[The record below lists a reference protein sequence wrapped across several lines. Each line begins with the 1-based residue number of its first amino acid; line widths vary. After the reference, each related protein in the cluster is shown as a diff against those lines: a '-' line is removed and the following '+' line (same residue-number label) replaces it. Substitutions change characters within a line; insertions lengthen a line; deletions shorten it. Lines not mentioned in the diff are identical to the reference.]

1 MVSQVVQ
8 LLRDLI
14 ALPSVNA
21 AFLPPGDARAGETK
35 VADYLVKR
43 AAMARLDVER
53 QPVTPESDNLIVRLQ
68 PLGQARHRIVL
79 APHLDT
85 VGGDDPKMF
94 RPTKKGNK
102 LHGRGAC
109 DTKGSVAAMFRA
121 LENVAN
127 RKKRPSETEIVFVG
141 LMDEECN
148 QTGSRAFAKLRMKA
162 DLALVGEPTR
172 CRVVTAHKGD
182 LWLRL
187 TATGKAAHGA
197 RPELGRNAVHALAQ
211 CIDAIETDYAALLR
225 KRRHPVLGHATINT
239 GTIRGGAQPNIVPDH
254 CEADLDRRTL
264 PGETFAKIRRELL
277 GVLAKRGLKA
287 KLIDVKGY
295 TCPALE
301 TDPGLPWV
309 RNFMRVGRQK
319 KPIGVDYYCD
329 AANLAGAGI
338 PTVVWGPGDIA
349 QAHTADEWIA
359 VEQLERG
366 TDMLTRFL
374 LSLP

>member
-14 ALPSVNA
+14 ALPSVNI
-21 AFLPPGDARAGETK
+21 AFLPPGDARAGEVK
-35 VADYLVKR
+35 VADYLAKR
-43 AAMARLDVER
+43 AARASLDIER
-53 QPVTPESDNLIVRLQ
+53 QPVAPGRDNLIVRLQ
-68 PLGQARHRIVL
+68 PLGQARHRILL

-85 VGGDDPKMF
+85 VGGDDPKMY
-94 RPTKKGNK
+94 RPIKKGNK

-121 LENVAN
+121 LENVAS

-172 CRVVTAHKGD
+172 CKVVTAHKGD

-197 RPELGRNAVHALAQ
+197 RPELGRNAVHSLAQ

-277 GVLAKRGLKA
+277 GVLARRGLKA

-309 RNFMRVGRQK
+309 RDFMRSVRQK
-319 KPIGVDYYCD
+319 KPLGVDYYCD

-349 QAHTADEWIA
+349 QAHTADEWITI
-359 VEQLERG
+359 EQLERG

>member
-21 AFLPPGDARAGETK
+21 AFLPPGDARAGEVK
-35 VADYLVKR
+35 VADYLAKR
-43 AAMARLDVER
+43 AARARLDIEC
-53 QPVTPESDNLIVRLQ
+53 QPVAPGRDNLIVRLQ
-68 PLGQARHRIVL
+68 PLGQARHRILL

-85 VGGDDPKMF
+85 VGGDDPKIY
-94 RPTKKGNK
+94 RPIKKGNK
-102 LHGRGAC
+102 RHGRGAC

-121 LENVAN
+121 LENMAS

-172 CRVVTAHKGD
+172 GKVVTAHKGD

-197 RPELGRNAVHALAQ
+197 RPELGRNAVHSLAQ

-277 GVLAKRGLKA
+277 GVLARRGLKA

-309 RNFMRVGRQK
+309 RDFMRSAQQK
-319 KPIGVDYYCD
+319 KPLGVDYYCD

-338 PTVVWGPGDIA
+338 PTVVWGPGDIS
-349 QAHTADEWIA
+349 QAHTADEWITI
-359 VEQLERG
+359 EQLERG

>member
-1 MVSQVVQ
+1 MSHSLK

-21 AFLPPGDARAGETK
+21 AFLPPGDPHAGEAK
-35 VADYLVKR
+35 VADYLAKR
-43 AAMARLDVER
+43 AAKARLDVER
-53 QPVTPESDNLIVRLQ
+53 QPVSPGSDNLIVRLS
-68 PLGQARHRIVL
+68 PLGQVRHRIIL

-85 VGGDDPKMF
+85 VGGDDTKIY
-94 RPTKKGNK
+94 RATKKGNK

-109 DTKGSVAAMFRA
+109 DTKGSVTAMFRA
-121 LENVAN
+121 LENVAK
-127 RKKRPSETEIVFVG
+127 RKRRPSATEIVFVG

-148 QTGSRAFAKLRMKA
+148 QTGSRAFAKLQMKA

-172 CRVVTAHKGD
+172 CKVVTAHKGD

-187 TATGKAAHGA
+187 IATGKAAHGA
-197 RPELGRNAVHALAQ
+197 RPELGRNAIHSLAQ
-211 CIDAIETDYAALLR
+211 CIVVIETDYAALLR
-225 KRRHPVLGHATINT
+225 KRRHPLLGHATINT
-239 GTIRGGAQPNIVPDH
+239 GTIRGGAQPNSVPAH

-264 PGETFAKIRRELL
+264 PGETFAKIRYEIL
-277 GVLAKRGLKA
+277 GVLDKRGLKA
-287 KLIDVKGY
+287 KLIDVKDF

-309 RNFMRVGRQK
+309 RNFMRVGLQK

>member
-211 CIDAIETDYAALLR
+211 CINAIETDYAALLR

-239 GTIRGGAQPNIVPDH
+239 GTIRGGAQPNIVPYH

-264 PGETFAKIRRELL
+264 PGETFAKIHRELL
-277 GVLAKRGLKA
+277 GVLARRGLKA

-301 TDPGLPWV
+301 TNPGLPLV
-309 RNFMRVGRQK
+309 RDFMRSARQK
-319 KPIGVDYYCD
+319 KPLGVDYCCD

-349 QAHTADEWIA
+349 QAHTADEWITI
-359 VEQLERG
+359 EQLERG